1 MLTPPHALPSFFFC
15 KYCCSCPSPRPQ
27 ASLLSTL
34 NTLIY
39 VQPKVIALR
48 AHIVLRGAAFN
59 DRVRA
64 VLIRSFDQSSFFSP
78 NLKIN
83 VFWLKYSLQV
93 TIKTNL
99 LAELAFDWSTRFV
112 RYNFTQISSFDDNRR
127 ARNVECCTRWRPSI
141 EGNTPCDHRLSR
153 RSVAKR
159 QKNNPRLELRSWK
172 EVIINLRH

>member
-83 VFWLKYSLQV
+83 VFWLKYTLCEVQLHANFKFRWQSTSTECWMLYA
-93 TIKTNL
+93 TKTKHRREHTL
-99 LAELAFDWSTRFV
+99 WPPFVQKVGRQASKKQPATWAEELER
-112 RYNFTQISSFDDNRR
+112 
-127 ARNVECCTRWRPSI
+127 
-141 EGNTPCDHRLSR
+141 GDH
-153 RSVAKR
+153 
-159 QKNNPRLELRSWK
+159 
-172 EVIINLRH
+172 